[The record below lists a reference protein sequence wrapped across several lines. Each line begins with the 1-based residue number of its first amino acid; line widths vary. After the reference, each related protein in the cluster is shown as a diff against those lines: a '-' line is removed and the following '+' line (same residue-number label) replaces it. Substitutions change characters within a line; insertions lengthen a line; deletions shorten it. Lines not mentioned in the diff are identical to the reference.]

1 MLAGVKI
8 NARCSTV
15 LFARLAMCVC
25 VCVCVHEECVRMRTR
40 YETVVN
46 KVEFLLSWKCIFWN
60 FPRRILF
67 IYLFIYLENIYFQIF
82 QEYCDTILF
91 IYLFIYIHCLRMQ
104 IKSYITDD
112 NFLFVLPFQQ
122 LVCRRKISF
131 KRNVTLF
138 RVFSRVRKRFICVSS
153 DLTFKFLLNI
163 EFYIQNSIVR
173 T

>member
-82 QEYCDTILF
+82 QEYCDTNFIYLF
-91 IYLFIYIHCLRMQ
+91 IYLFIFIVYVCKLSPTSQMI
-104 IKSYITDD
+104 IFY
-112 NFLFVLPFQQ
+112 LFF
-122 LVCRRKISF
+122 RSS
-131 KRNVTLF
+131 NLF
-138 RVFSRVRKRFICVSS
+138 A
-153 DLTFKFLLNI
+153 DGKFRSNGM
-163 EFYIQNSIVR
+163 
-173 T
+173 